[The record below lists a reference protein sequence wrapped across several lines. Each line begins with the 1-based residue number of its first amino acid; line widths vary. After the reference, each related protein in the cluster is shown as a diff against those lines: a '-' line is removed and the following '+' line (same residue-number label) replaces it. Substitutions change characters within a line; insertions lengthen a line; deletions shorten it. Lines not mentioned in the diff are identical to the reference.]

1 MPKPR
6 SRHQDTPRTTID
18 AFIHDPEKQATTP
31 FDIPDQSAPRKF
43 KTVTVP
49 LNEYEYQALAEACRK
64 SGRSAKNLFRYA
76 MLKYAEEISE

>member
-6 SRHQDTPRTTID
+6 ARNQDTPRTAID
-18 AFIHDPEKQATTP
+18 AFIHDPETLAATPVDTLE
-31 FDIPDQSAPRKF
+31 QNAPRKF
-43 KTVTVP
+43 KTITVP